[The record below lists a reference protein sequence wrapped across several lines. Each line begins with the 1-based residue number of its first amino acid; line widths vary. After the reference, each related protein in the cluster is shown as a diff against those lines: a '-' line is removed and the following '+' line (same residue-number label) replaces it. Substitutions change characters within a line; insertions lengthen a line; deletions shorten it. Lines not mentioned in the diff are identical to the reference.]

1 MSERRGLRLGSVGGL
16 LFFAEVGRGD
26 AGVEAAGGKPQQG
39 GGEDEDTKGG
49 HGAFYFMSLFLIGKR
64 LV

>member
-1 MSERRGLRLGSVGGL
+1 MCAMAAPPPDTGVSERRGLRLGSVGGM

-39 GGEDEDTKGG
+39 GG
-49 HGAFYFMSLFLIGKR
+49 
-64 LV
+64 

>member
-1 MSERRGLRLGSVGGL
+1 MSGRWSSVGGM
-16 LFFAEVGRGD
+16 LFFAERWRGD

-39 GGEDEDTKGG
+39 GGEDEESKGG
-49 HGAFYFMSLFLIGKR
+49 HGALYFMRLFLIGKR